1 MIICPEAATTSQS
14 AFSLAILMS
23 GAAGVVL
30 TLIATFYLDRKNE
43 TRALQAEL
51 RRHRVNRL
59 ITATDGLRSAFF
71 TGLTL
76 LEYHRVEL
84 AGIESELER
93 KKNEIGQLRMN
104 TTQYLIDGATKAS
117 GEKSQIR
124 LQGAI
129 IRYNTEVSK
138 IEASAKSF
146 VESLNDPILPA
157 ELYQRLRI
165 TVGALIEGSH
175 DRRCID
181 RGTNQAF
188 WRLVSEDQRTLAR
201 TGVGNRSGNHKT
213 DEQTTNSP
221 QLSSLK
227 AMEHE

>member
-165 TVGALIEGSH
+165 TVGALTEGHTTDVASIEVRIKLFG
-175 DRRCID
+175 DWYPKIKELL
-181 RGTNQAF
+181 QELE
-188 WRLVSEDQRTLAR
+188 LVIEVEITKPMSELRTH
-201 TGVGNRSGNHKT
+201 RSF
-213 DEQTTNSP
+213 P
-221 QLSSLK
+221 
-227 AMEHE
+227 A